1 MEEQRVL
8 PGERASRL
16 RREIERHN
24 RLYYELDA
32 PEVTDA
38 EYDALVRE
46 LKALE
51 DEHPELRSAAS
62 PISRV
67 GGAPSGR
74 FPQYRHRIPMLS
86 LDNAFEFDELAA
98 FDQRIRK
105 ATGEDRVSYVCEP
118 KIDGLAM
125 NLEYRGGRL
134 SVGATRGDGA
144 VGEDVT
150 ANILTI
156 TDIPRSL
163 PAGSLKGARAEDLT
177 VRGEVYMRKADFAEL
192 NRQREEDGEPVFAN
206 PRNSAAGSLRQLD
219 AKITQGRK
227 LSFFAYFLPESEA
240 LKLDCH
246 SGALE
251 LLREMGFPVNPD
263 IRTAEGIEEVL
274 DYCRMLGEKRDIIDY
289 EIDGAVIKVDSLALQ
304 RELGFTARSPRWA
317 IAYKFPPRQARTKL
331 IRIEVQ
337 VGRTGVLTPRAVLEP
352 VSVGGV
358 TVQHASLHNE
368 DLVRQKDIR
377 EGDTVIV
384 QRAGDVIPEVVGP
397 VSEARDGSERQFS
410 MPSHCPEC
418 GAAVS
423 RAEEEV
429 AVRCTNAS
437 CPARLREG
445 LIYFASR
452 GAMDIDGLGP
462 AVIDQLIATG
472 AVKDY
477 ADLYSLDAGRI
488 AVLERLGEKSAAK
501 LASAISA
508 SKARPL
514 SRLLGSLG
522 IRNVG
527 SQTARLIADHFGS
540 MDAVMEASEEGLTE
554 IPTVGPVVAEAVSG
568 FFSLEENR
576 ALIGKLKALGVN
588 MLEPRVELDERA
600 RSGPFSGKTMV
611 FTGTLSAMTR
621 HEAQE
626 RALKLGAKVADS
638 VSAKTDYVV
647 AGSDA
652 GSKLQK
658 AEKLGV
664 KVLGEEEFIKLS
676 RTGEDD
682 GQGGLF

>member
-1 MEEQRVL
+1 MDENRQL
-8 PGERASRL
+8 PSERAIWL
-16 RREIERHN
+16 RGEIERHN

-38 EYDALVRE
+38 EYDALIVE
-46 LKALE
+46 LRRLE
-51 DEHPELRSAAS
+51 DEHPELRTAS
-62 PISRV
+62 SPTSRV
-67 GGAPSGR
+67 SGVPSGR

-86 LDNAFEFDELAA
+86 LDNAFDFEDLSA
-98 FDQRIRK
+98 FDQRVRK
-105 ATGEDRVSYVCEP
+105 ATGEDKLRYVCEP
-118 KIDGLAM
+118 KIDGLAI
-125 NLEYRGGRL
+125 NLEYRGGKL

-150 ANILTI
+150 ANILT
-156 TDIPRSL
+156 L
-163 PAGSLKGARAEDLT
+163 AEVPKRPPLESAIGTGDLT

-192 NRQREEDGEPVFAN
+192 NRQREEDGEPAFAN

-219 AKITQGRK
+219 PKITAGRK

-246 SGALE
+246 SGSLE
-251 LLREMGFPVNPD
+251 LLRELGFPVNPD
-263 IRTAEGIEEVL
+263 ISIAEGIEEAL
-274 DYCRMLGEKRDIIDY
+274 DYCRMLGEKRDGIDY

-352 VSVGGV
+352 VTVGGV

-384 QRAGDVIPEVVGP
+384 QRAGDVIPEIVGP
-397 VSEARDGSERQFS
+397 VLEARDGSERQFS

-418 GAAVS
+418 GAGVS
-423 RAEEEV
+423 KAEQEV

-452 GAMDIDGLGP
+452 GAMDIDGMGP

-472 AVKDY
+472 TVKDF
-477 ADLYSLDAGRI
+477 ADLYSLDAAKI
-488 AVLERLGEKSAAK
+488 AGLERLGEKSAAK
-501 LASAISA
+501 LAAAIAA
-508 SKARPL
+508 SRGRPL
-514 SRLLGSLG
+514 HRLLGSLG

-527 SQTARLIADHFGS
+527 AQTARLIAEHFGN
-540 MDAVMEASEEGLTE
+540 MDAVMASHEEDLTE
-554 IPTVGPVVAEAVSG
+554 IPTVGPVVAEAVAG
-568 FFSLEENR
+568 FFSIEQNR
-576 ALIGKLKALGVN
+576 ALIEKLRSFGVN
-588 MLEPRVELDERA
+588 MQEPRVRVDERA
-600 RSGPFSGKTMV
+600 LGGPFAGKTVV
-611 FTGTLSAMTR
+611 FTGTLSGLTR
-621 HEAQE
+621 QEAQE
-626 RALKLGAKVADS
+626 RALRLGAKVTDS
-638 VSAKTDYVV
+638 VSSKTDYVV
-647 AGSDA
+647 AGQDA

-664 KVLGEEEFIKLS
+664 RVLGEEEFIKLS

>member
-1 MEEQRVL
+1 MKEQSAL
-8 PGERASRL
+8 PGERASWL

-32 PEVTDA
+32 PEITDA
-38 EYDALVRE
+38 EYDELVSE
-46 LKALE
+46 LRAIE
-51 DEHPELRSAAS
+51 EEHPELRTAGS
-62 PISRV
+62 PTSKV
-67 GGAPSGR
+67 AGAPSGR
-74 FPQYRHRIPMLS
+74 FPQYRHRLPMLS
-86 LDNAFEFDELAA
+86 LDNAFEFDDLLA
-98 FDQRIRK
+98 FDQKVRR
-105 ATGEDRVSYVCEP
+105 ATGEERVRYVCEP

-144 VGEDVT
+144 IGEDVT

-156 TDIPRSL
+156 PEVPRSL
-163 PAGSLKGARAEDLT
+163 QGGALPGARSGDVT

-219 AKITQGRK
+219 PKVTQGRK
-227 LSFFAYFLPESEA
+227 LSFFAYYLPESEA
-240 LKLDCH
+240 MKLECH

-251 LLREMGFPVNPD
+251 LLRGLGFPVNPD
-263 IRTAEGIEEVL
+263 IKTAEGIEEVL
-274 DYCRMLGEKRDIIDY
+274 DYCRMLGDKRDIIDY

-397 VSEARDGSERQFS
+397 VTEARNGSERHFS

-452 GAMDIDGLGP
+452 GAMDIDGMGP

-472 AVKDY
+472 AVRDY
-477 ADLYSLDAGRI
+477 ADLYSLDAGKI
-488 AVLERLGEKSAAK
+488 AELERLGEKSAAK
-501 LASAISA
+501 LAMAISQ
-508 SKARPL
+508 SRGRPL

-527 SQTARLIADHFGS
+527 SQTARLIAEHFGS
-540 MDAVMEASEEGLTE
+540 MDAVMVASEENLTE
-554 IPTVGPVVAEAVSG
+554 IPTVGPVVAKAVSG

-576 ALIGKLKALGVN
+576 ALIDKMRSFGVN
-588 MLEPRVELDERA
+588 MEEPRVAADERA
-600 RSGPFSGKTMV
+600 RGGPFAGKTMV

-626 RALKLGAKVADS
+626 RAIKLGAKVTDS
-638 VSAKTDYVV
+638 VSSKTDYVV

-664 KVLGEEEFIKLS
+664 KVLEEEEFIKLS
-676 RTGEDD
+676 RAGEDD

>member
-1 MEEQRVL
+1 MDELYEKPR
-8 PGERASRL
+8 ERAERL

-38 EYDALVRE
+38 QYDALVRE

-51 DEHPELRSAAS
+51 DEFPELRSASS
-62 PISRV
+62 PTSRV
-67 GGAPSGR
+67 AGAPSGR

-86 LDNAFEFDELAA
+86 LDNAFEFDDLRA
-98 FDQRIRK
+98 FDQKVRK
-105 ATGEDRVSYVCEP
+105 ATGEDKVRYICEP

-125 NLEYRGGRL
+125 NLEYRGGKL

-156 TDIPRSL
+156 PEVPRRL
-163 PAGSLKGARAEDLT
+163 PDAEGMKDWAGDLT
-177 VRGEVYMRKADFAEL
+177 VRGEVYMSKADFAEL
-192 NRQREEDGEPVFAN
+192 NSQREEDGEPVFAN

-219 AKITQGRK
+219 PKVTKGRK
-227 LSFFAYFLPESEA
+227 LSFFAYYLPESEA
-240 LKLDCH
+240 LKIACH
-246 SGALE
+246 SEALE
-251 LLREMGFPVNPD
+251 LLRGLGFPVNPD
-263 IRTAEGIEEVL
+263 ARAAQGIDEVL

-304 RELGFTARSPRWA
+304 RELGYTARSPRWA
-317 IAYKFPPRQARTKL
+317 IAYKFVPRQARTKL

-352 VSVGGV
+352 VAVGGV

-397 VSEARDGSERQFS
+397 VIEARDGSEMQFS
-410 MPSHCPEC
+410 MPELCPEC
-418 GAAVS
+418 GASVS
-423 RAEEEV
+423 RADEEV

-452 GAMDIDGLGP
+452 GAMDIDGMGP
-462 AVIDQLIATG
+462 AVIDQLISTG

-477 ADLYSLDAGRI
+477 ADLYSMDAARI
-488 AVLERLGEKSAAK
+488 ADFERLGEKSAAK
-501 LASAISA
+501 LAAAIAA
-508 SKARPL
+508 SRGRPL
-514 SRLLGSLG
+514 HRLLGSLG

-527 SQTARLIADHFGS
+527 AQTARLIAEHFGS
-540 MDAVMEASEEGLTE
+540 MDAVMAADEEDLTKVS
-554 IPTVGPVVAEAVSG
+554 TVGPVVARAVSG

-576 ALIGKLKALGVN
+576 ALISKMRALGVN
-588 MLEPRVELDERA
+588 MQEPRVAAGERA
-600 RSGPFSGKTMV
+600 QGGPFAGKTLV
-611 FTGTLSAMTR
+611 FTGTLSGLTR
-621 HEAQE
+621 QDAQE
-626 RALKLGAKVADS
+626 RALRLGAKVTDS

-664 KVLGEEEFIKLS
+664 KVLGEEEFMKLS
-676 RTGEDD
+676 QMGEDD